1 MIFSIKKIMNVKKE
15 DVVLPL
21 YMFFL
26 HSRIYLKLLI
36 SFRTHSTSTYA
47 LRCHLIFSKINTHFL
62 LCYILKCLYLGS
74 IIKHLAAPFLDFG
87 PVKNTSIGI
96 CQDTFIRCLLQI

>member
-1 MIFSIKKIMNVKKE
+1 MNVEKQ
-15 DVVLPL
+15 DVALPS

-26 HSRIYLKLLI
+26 CSRIYLKLLI

-47 LRCHLIFSKINTHFL
+47 LRCHLIFSKIKAHFL

-74 IIKHLAAPFLDFG
+74 IIKHLAVPFLDSG
-87 PVKNTSIGI
+87 PVKNTSISMW
-96 CQDTFIRCLLQI
+96 QDTYIRCALQI